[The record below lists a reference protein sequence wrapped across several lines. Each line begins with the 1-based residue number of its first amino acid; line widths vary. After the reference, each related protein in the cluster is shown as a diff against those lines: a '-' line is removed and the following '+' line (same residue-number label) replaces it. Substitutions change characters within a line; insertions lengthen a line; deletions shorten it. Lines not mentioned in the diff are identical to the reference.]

1 MNKINYVTLLEVEKS
16 ILKMDR
22 LFDKV
27 LKLTCNFSFRVYAKP
42 FIFIKHQGRLPR
54 PDDW

>member
-27 LKLTCNFSFRVYAKP
+27 LKV
-42 FIFIKHQGRLPR
+42 I
-54 PDDW
+54 